1 MLRPVAV
8 SILLTLLFS
17 FTSVA
22 QPNGTIAGAVTDE
35 SGAVV
40 PNASITITNRATR
53 FSRMVATNA
62 EGYFSAPALPAG
74 EYDVKAEVAGFRTLV
89 NRTTVQAGET
99 TQVNMS
105 LTLGQAQ
112 EVVIVEGSTS
122 QINYEN
128 HEISS
133 VIQRSS
139 IQDLPSNGRQYMQL
153 AALSPGVTVTPGSTA
168 QFNTLFNVS
177 VLGAGNRT
185 VFTVDGG
192 KRLG

>member
-22 QPNGTIAGAVTDE
+22 QPNGTIAGAVSDE

-40 PNASITITNRATR
+40 PNASITITNRATS

-62 EGYFSAPALPAG
+62 EGHFSAPALPAG

-89 NRTTVQAGET
+89 NRTTVQTGET

-105 LTLGQAQ
+105 LTLGQTQ
-112 EVVIVEGSTS
+112 EVVTVEGSTS
-122 QINYEN
+122 QLNYEN

-139 IQDLPSNGRQYMQL
+139 IQDLPSNGRQ
-153 AALSPGVTVTPGSTA
+153 
-168 QFNTLFNVS
+168 
-177 VLGAGNRT
+177 
-185 VFTVDGG
+185 
-192 KRLG
+192 